1 MSKQESAVSSIPG
14 EAHADKTDVGNRLRE
29 ARRAQNRTLR
39 EVAKAADISESFL
52 SQVERARVSASIA
65 TLRRIAVAL
74 GVTIGDL
81 FEDRPT
87 RQPAVLEA
95 ASRPTITF
103 GVFGRKFHL
112 HTAPDRAFDSCL
124 CEFDPS
130 GSTGDELYA
139 HGDSEEFLLVLEGSA
154 IFQLGDHLMTLNPDD
169 SIVYRSST
177 PHRLV
182 ADPQRGAR
190 ILWITSPPSF

>member
-1 MSKQESAVSSIPG
+1 MSKQNSAISSLPG
-14 EAHADKTDVGNRLRE
+14 EAHTGKTDIGRRLRE

-39 EVAKAADISESFL
+39 EVATAAEISESFL
-52 SQVERARVSASIA
+52 SQVERARVSASVA
-65 TLRRIAVAL
+65 TLRRIAMAL

-81 FEDRPT
+81 FEDRPM
-87 RQPAVLEA
+87 RRPAVLKA
-95 ASRPTITF
+95 ASRPTMTF

-124 CEFDPS
+124 CEFDPG
-130 GSTGDELYA
+130 GSTGDELYS
-139 HGDSEEFLLVLEGSA
+139 HGDSEECLLVLEGCA
-154 IFQLGDHLMTLNPDD
+154 TFQLGDDLMTLNTDD
-169 SIVYRSST
+169 SIVYSSST

-182 ADPQRGAR
+182 ADPQQGAR